1 MMMKPHFESFSK
13 SSSNASTWNRE
24 SHMYSE
30 LASVPV
36 TATDIRVDGLEWRQ
50 SKRNL
55 LLLALLVQDSTDKDT
70 KTIVGNTV
78 KEFKFLLRR
87 GNGGKDRQSGRYQH

>member
-1 MMMKPHFESFSK
+1 
-13 SSSNASTWNRE
+13 
-24 SHMYSE
+24 MYSE

-55 LLLALLVQDSTDKDT
+55 LLLALLIQDSTDKDT

-78 KEFKFLLRR
+78 EEFEFLLRR
-87 GNGGKDRQSGRYQH
+87 GNGGKDRQSGRYQHE